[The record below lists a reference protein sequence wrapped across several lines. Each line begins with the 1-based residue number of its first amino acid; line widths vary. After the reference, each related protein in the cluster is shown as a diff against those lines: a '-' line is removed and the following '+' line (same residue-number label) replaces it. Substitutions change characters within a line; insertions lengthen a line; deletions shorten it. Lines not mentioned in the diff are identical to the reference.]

1 LQSQTRVVKVTQISD
16 THVTLD
22 GNHPLAGVDLVF
34 DIEVVLVRQATAEE
48 LQHGHAHGLHG
59 HAHHH

>member
-1 LQSQTRVVKVTQISD
+1 
-16 THVTLD
+16 
-22 GNHPLAGVDLVF
+22 HPLAGVDLSF
-34 DIEVVLVRQATAEE
+34 EIEVVLIRQATTEE